1 MKRTKELRALAVQK
15 SELDGR
21 TGHLEN
27 EMGFFLKS
35 FRWKTHETYA
45 YLRTD

>member
-27 EMGFFLKS
+27 EMGFFKRVFAGKPMKLM
-35 FRWKTHETYA
+35 HI
-45 YLRTD
+45 